1 MTTTIEKV
9 ANDTPADVI
18 QFHGEQIRAGLY
30 DEIGR
35 VWAIVLEA
43 AAGAAVPTKA
53 VTDSQGVRLDFY
65 GLESVKGR
73 NLLPRIATTKDKRS
87 LLLLDPILDQDGRPG
102 LPAIPDPTWKP
113 STPKAEEICWDPSKH
128 RKGAKP
134 PVYKPAA
141 APMIPQKISDR
152 ARGKLRDTE
161 FLILGPIAQILVR
174 PEGLA
179 TGIILQCGADLRG
192 GRAMELLVDHRN
204 GQSFFFGGR
213 YQIVVPQGG

>member
-1 MTTTIEKV
+1 MTTTI

-18 QFHGEQIRAGLY
+18 QFQGDQIRAGQY

-87 LLLLDPILDQDGRPG
+87 LLLLDPIVDQDAKPG
-102 LPAIPDPTWKP
+102 LPSIPDPRWKP
-113 STPKAEEICWDPSKH
+113 STPKPEEICWDPSKH
-128 RKGAKP
+128 RKGAKA

-152 ARGKLRDTE
+152 ARGVLRGTD

-179 TGIILQCGADLRG
+179 TGIILQCGAEIREG
-192 GRAMELLVDHRN
+192 GRAMELLVNHKN
-204 GQSFFFGGR
+204 GQGFFFGGR